1 MVFFPPGI
9 LQTPASAYAP
19 FGEGRV
25 TTPRNG
31 KSTTTGQPQI
41 HNKQADVKEHHQES
55 ERRCRVGG
63 ENGKGTAEGITSA
76 GAKVP
81 PRVGPTEA
89 GFGLQGSEMGSAGHG
104 AWDDEFG
111 SEIHVVG
118 GSGRG
123 RATGEAEEP
132 SDPVNARSQK
142 GLKMERKTS
151 KAVEDT
157 ERIGGQLAG
166 LETGQIAEQS
176 QTAPAVP
183 MDEDEQ
189 EEEPAMGGP
198 YSQPTLLSTT
208 PSILLPAGQQ
218 PSAMTD
224 LAMSDTIPGLHLA
237 AANLSQTSYAPSP
250 DHHGP
255 ITHSSAQSLPS
266 IVYPGQPA
274 ESALDT
280 NQGFPPAPLPTTLGD
295 QPAFNHPSQPS
306 VQDPDP
312 LDGHTGP
319 VTDAPALNVPSGPE
333 DPSPAASTT

>member
-1 MVFFPPGI
+1 MVPGTTSSVGHLVGFLEEPDEI
-9 LQTPASAYAP
+9 DAS
-19 FGEGRV
+19 
-25 TTPRNG
+25 T
-31 KSTTTGQPQI
+31 
-41 HNKQADVKEHHQES
+41 
-55 ERRCRVGG
+55 
-63 ENGKGTAEGITSA
+63 
-76 GAKVP
+76 
-81 PRVGPTEA
+81 
-89 GFGLQGSEMGSAGHG
+89 
-104 AWDDEFG
+104 DDEEEEEEEGDEREGEG

-166 LETGQIAEQS
+166 LETGQIAEQVEIDDDEEEEEEEDGQAPAEQAPQS